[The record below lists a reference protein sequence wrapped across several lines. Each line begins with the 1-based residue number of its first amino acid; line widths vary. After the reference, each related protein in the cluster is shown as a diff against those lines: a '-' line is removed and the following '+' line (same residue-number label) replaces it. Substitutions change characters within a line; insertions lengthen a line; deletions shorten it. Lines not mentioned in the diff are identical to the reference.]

1 MSTSVCGLWI
11 VIGLP
16 ADAALSSALMRVVL
30 ANILTLCVWNVRN
43 RDQLYD
49 DGNEERYYEEEE

>member
-1 MSTSVCGLWI
+1 M
-11 VIGLP
+11 IGLP